1 MQIVQATLYRLSL
14 PLKHPFTTSFGQM
27 GAKQCLILE
36 LVDELGHHGFGEGA
50 AFEVP
55 FYTPEFLDGDWALL
69 ERQLLPRLLK
79 TPLAHPDDGDALFSY
94 VRHNEMARAA
104 INCALWDLFA
114 QRTGQSL
121 ARAIGGT
128 KTQVEAGVSIGIQP
142 SPAELVTKVGDYL
155 AAGYRR
161 IKVKIKLGQDY
172 DYLRA
177 VREAYPNAMLM
188 ADANSAYRLSDLPLL
203 KRLDDLD
210 LTMIEQPLG
219 ADDLVEHAALQ
230 AKLATALCLD
240 ESINSLAD
248 AATMAKLGSGRIIN
262 VKVARVGGLSAAK
275 RIQDFARQHGLEC
288 WCGGM
293 LATGIGRAFDLAVAT
308 LPGFTLPND
317 ISAAARY
324 FDQDITTPPVTLNG
338 AMIDVPTQVGLGF
351 EVDQAAL
358 AKFTTQTVQVNR

>member
-1 MQIVQATLYRLSL
+1 
-14 PLKHPFTTSFGQM
+14 
-27 GAKQCLILE
+27 
-36 LVDELGHHGFGEGA
+36 
-50 AFEVP
+50 
-55 FYTPEFLDGDWALL
+55 
-69 ERQLLPRLLK
+69 
-79 TPLAHPDDGDALFSY
+79 
-94 VRHNEMARAA
+94 
-104 INCALWDLFA
+104 
-114 QRTGQSL
+114 
-121 ARAIGGT
+121 
-128 KTQVEAGVSIGIQP
+128 
-142 SPAELVTKVGDYL
+142 
-155 AAGYRR
+155 
-161 IKVKIKLGQDY
+161 
-172 DYLRA
+172 
-177 VREAYPNAMLM
+177 
-188 ADANSAYRLSDLPLL
+188 
-203 KRLDDLD
+203 
-210 LTMIEQPLG
+210 MIEQPLG

-230 AKLATALCLD
+230 AKLATVLCLD